1 MSYVPIKIKIVAFLL
16 LFSLIAYSQDSPFQA
31 GVKGGMSFSSASVKN
46 AGTERIKA
54 GYQIGLF
61 AEYGLTES
69 FYLQSGAYFA
79 TKGIRLKGTK
89 ALLDVASGWKQ
100 TVDMQYVEVPLLAM
114 YKLEIVSGMKIL
126 FNAGPYAS
134 LGIGGKTTNKLI
146 GADES
151 KEVKLDT
158 FDENRMKDFDYGVR
172 FGTGM
177 EFEKM
182 IFEFSFD
189 FGINNIAYKDN
200 ELNSAFGDKH
210 FRNKGFSLLVGY
222 KF

>member
-1 MSYVPIKIKIVAFLL
+1 MIYVRKIQIVLVLL
-16 LFSLIAYSQDSPFQA
+16 LCSVIINAQDSPFQA
-31 GVKGGMSFSSASVKN
+31 GIKGGVNFSSASLIE

-69 FYLQSGAYFA
+69 FYLQSGAYFT

-89 ALLDVASGWKQ
+89 ALFDTASGWKQ
-100 TVDMQYVEVPLLAM
+100 TVEMQYIEVPLLAM
-114 YKLEIVSGMKIL
+114 YKMEVESGINIL
-126 FNAGPYAS
+126 FNAGPYAAF
-134 LGIGGKTTNKLI
+134 GIAGKTTNRLLGGENAKS
-146 GADES
+146 AE
-151 KEVKLDT
+151 LDT
-158 FDENRMKDFDYGVR
+158 FGDNRMKNFDYGVR

-182 IFEFSFD
+182 IFEFSCN
-189 FGINNIAYKDN
+189 FGVNNIANKDN
-200 ELNSAFGDKH
+200 ELNIAFGEKH

>member
-1 MSYVPIKIKIVAFLL
+1 MVRIRKIGIIVAFLL
-16 LFSLIAYSQDSPFQA
+16 CSVIVYAQDSPFQA
-31 GVKGGMSFSSASVKN
+31 GIKGGVNFSSASVKN

-54 GYQIGLF
+54 GYQIGVF
-61 AEYGLTES
+61 AEYGVTET
-69 FYLQSGAYFA
+69 FYLQSGAYFT

-89 ALLDVASGWKQ
+89 ALMDAASGWKQ
-100 TVDMQYVEVPLLAM
+100 TVNMQYIEVPLLAM

-126 FNAGPYAS
+126 FNAGPYTAF
-134 LGIGGKTTNKLI
+134 GVGGKTSSKQL
-146 GADES
+146 GSDEAKDIS
-151 KEVKLDT
+151 LDT
-158 FDENRMKDFDYGVR
+158 FGDNRMKDFDYGIR

-189 FGINNIAYKDN
+189 FGMNNIAYKNN
-200 ELNSAFGDKH
+200 ELNSAFGEKY